1 VRVNSPF
8 DRRRLRRELRAAQ
21 EASIDNFVT
30 WWSVRLG
37 DRSDVTFER
46 RGLRLLVREGGGSAQ
61 PMYDLASTA
70 VHWQRRLREVLARLA
85 GAGVSLPLI
94 ETGPVFALETNA
106 WPLRIG
112 NAGYVVLV
120 NQGWIQL
127 GYWIAQAM
135 AVTDAGADDET
146 SARAD
151 AILRSL
157 PRVATNIFFDDS
169 LTLDEWLPDPLPPDD
184 FDLEAPEVQSYVAQ
198 GEAFVLLHEVGHIIH
213 GHLDQLEE
221 LNKANVAAAEF
232 AAFRRR
238 CELEA
243 DRTGAEL
250 LLAAAPSGHVDEW
263 ALGLLFWLIHT
274 ADAFGWMRSISPA
287 ERSHPPATDRLRTV
301 MEALAAKQ
309 EPQWDPEQLL
319 ELARSLEP
327 VDLEVQPKAR
337 DDVRPWRIRRLR
349 LRYEDGP
356 EARPPG

>member
-1 VRVNSPF
+1 VRVTSPL
-8 DRRRLRRELRAAQ
+8 DRRRLRTELRAAQ
-21 EASIDNFVT
+21 EASIDSFVT

-46 RGLRLLVREGGGSAQ
+46 RGLRLLVREGAGSAQ

-70 VHWQRRLREVLARLA
+70 RHWQRRLREVLARLA
-85 GAGVSLPLI
+85 GAGVSLPRI

-106 WPLRIG
+106 WPQRVG
-112 NAGYVVLV
+112 DAGYLVLV

-127 GYWIAQAM
+127 GYWIAHAM
-135 AVTDAGADDET
+135 AVTDAGAGGE
-146 SARAD
+146 SSVRAD

-157 PRVATNIFFDDS
+157 PRVATDIFFDDS
-169 LTLDEWLPDPLPPDD
+169 LTLDDWLPDPLPSDE

-198 GEAFVLLHEVGHIIH
+198 GEAFVLLHEVGHIVH
-213 GHLDQLEE
+213 GHLNQLEE
-221 LNKANVAAAEF
+221 LHKADVTAAEV

-301 MEALAAKQ
+301 METLAAKQ
-309 EPQWDPEQLL
+309 GLQWDPEQLV
-319 ELARSLEP
+319 ELARSVEP
-327 VDLEVQPKAR
+327 LDLEVQPKAE
-337 DDVRPWRIRRLR
+337 DDVGPSRIRRLR
-349 LRYEDGP
+349 LRYEDAQEG
-356 EARPPG
+356 